1 MICVCFQIKI
11 VLKFGGEIS
20 KHNEKN
26 SHSDYRIFKLL
37 ETSLNAPLPSLLT
50 DYFFLQP
57 KEEA

>member
-1 MICVCFQIKI
+1 MFSDKI
-11 VLKFGGEIS
+11 VLNFGGEIS